1 MNYTSIR
8 VVRAALLPALFAAAL
23 LAAFFV
29 SAPFAFAVSPS
40 PGDIIINEFVS
51 DGDEWVELLNT
62 TQNPIDLD
70 GWVLTDLENPGE
82 QSQNEVLNKNLNG
95 LTIPANGIIVVDVT
109 DLNNPGDSIG
119 LYSTND
125 FTNPANTISRV
136 TYGTGSTVL
145 IFTADLTAPASGKSG
160 AYISGV
166 WQTDQTP
173 TKGWFND
180 AGQEEAAPLLSTIDS
195 ALSSAGIISNIG
207 ELTNPSATPSTEP
220 DALYFEK
227 SGQGKIVFEAELNL
241 TDQATVAVLQTLG
254 EAMEMSDGHIA
265 FDSDTANDMAATG
278 AKIYMY
284 GLDFGSTPNIV
295 VKDDAG
301 AVIDPSS
308 DEYPE
313 ITGTDYDPN
322 TGTLTFSASH
332 FTQFDAEDPVA
343 IESADPADVGDFSP
357 ELGTSISIGDTA
369 YLGRTTTY
377 SGSATGTPNNTI
389 KWRVTVDGPSALT
402 DDMLDLDE
410 VGFDDPD
417 GDGNSIGTYHYP
429 FAVVGENLVATGS
442 CDVSEE
448 DLGES
453 DTPHNNDCDTL
464 IGFSLD
470 EDDVFTNADKIVF
483 DSSAPTGSYTITYEL
498 VNIDGD
504 MVLGTYTVTTNLTP
518 EGQFNVCDDCTY
530 QTIQSAIDAA
540 SSGDTI
546 NVAAGTYNENLTI
559 DVENLVLQGPNAGV
573 SGDSSRVAE
582 AVIKPSTGDIINIT
596 VAGVSVDGFKLD
608 GSEQAGAFNGIDL
621 NGPDANIL
629 NNRIIGNAVGAGN
642 NVHTLFPLGIRFNG
656 GGIVDTDNALIQG
669 NYFTLLHTAVF
680 NQYSTGVVID
690 TNTFEDVRSSNANN
704 GVADVT
710 YTGNVYINS
719 WNGPSFGS
727 GISDSI
733 GGFVIIENNTF
744 GINNIAVNIREYDG
758 VGGFPEDTSINSND
772 FSGTVGT
779 GIDNSS
785 GEVIDATSNWW
796 GSANPD
802 FDAITSGD
810 VTVAPWFT
818 NSGMTTD
825 STEDAM
831 TSFDLASPS
840 VGGTAST
847 TADAFTLT
855 VPNGTDVTALV
866 PIIATSTG
874 ATTNPASGSA
884 QDFTSPVTYTVTSA
898 DGSESREYVVT
909 VNVVA
914 ENQTVPDAGG
924 DATSN
929 SDNPE
934 VVITDPDQPVDITI
948 TSGTDNPT
956 IDVSSFMTDDGE
968 DTMGTLPEI
977 TINSDVADVVIP
989 DNTVVTGPS
998 GWDGIIDAPTEGTPA
1013 GGNAPA
1019 GFSVGSVVISIGSDA
1034 GTLFFDSP
1042 VTIVLPGVTGTVG
1055 YRPAGSDVWQTISAC
1070 SGGTYNAPTPPV
1082 APGECSINNGT
1093 DTKIVTFHFTSFGGM
1108 NAVSSGG
1115 GSTGG
1120 GGGGNSPA
1128 GGPQTGH
1135 SIIPGL
1141 AVAGT
1146 GAGTGIGTGV
1156 GSGTGSTGGEVL
1168 GAAAYNFARNF
1179 GFGARGAD
1187 VDALQQALIDGGFLK
1202 ITAPTGYFGVLTR
1215 AAVIAFQAKY
1225 GIAQIG
1231 VVGPVT
1237 RAQLNKGAT
1246 PAGTSSITEPQVQA
1260 LLGLLRSFG
1269 TDESIIANTEKALR
1283 NR

>member
-1 MNYTSIR
+1 MNTSTHLSSVSIII
-8 VVRAALLPALFAAAL
+8 ALAVFSVG
-23 LAAFFV
+23 AFFV
-29 SAPFAFAVSPS
+29 SAPFAFADDYSS
-40 PGDIIINEFVS
+40 GDVIVNEFVTNT
-51 DGDEWVELLNT
+51 DAGVDQWYELLNT
-62 TQNPIDLD
+62 TSSDIDLTD
-70 GWVLTDLENPGE
+70 WVLSSAINGE
-82 QSQNEVLNKNLNG
+82 MNIGTQLGSNSKIL
-95 LTIPANGIIVVDVT
+95 PANGLIVISVA
-109 DLNNPGDSIG
+109 
-119 LYSTND
+119 Y
-125 FTNPANTISRV
+125 NPADDAGDVLQVKSPTAAVIHAVS
-136 TYGTGSTVL
+136 YGDQPDPAAPNH
-145 IFTADLTAPASGKSG
+145 ADAPGNGESAAFVSG
-160 AYISGV
+160 AWSVGT
-166 WQTDQTP
+166 Q

-180 AGQEEAAPLLSTIDS
+180 AGEPEKAPLLSTIDG
-195 ALSSAGIISNIG
+195 ALTDAEIDSNIG
-207 ELTNPSATPSTEP
+207 ELENPSATPATEP

-227 SGQGKIVFEAELNL
+227 SGKGKIVFVQSLNL
-241 TDQATVAVLQTLG
+241 SSQTTVASLQSLG
-254 EAMEMSDGHIA
+254 AAMEMLDGHIA
-265 FDSDTANDMAATG
+265 FDSETAAAMDAMG
-278 AKIYMY
+278 ANIYMY
-284 GLDFGSTPNIV
+284 GLDALGYTDAPTIIV
-295 VKDDAG
+295 SDDDG
-301 AVIDPSS
+301 VVIDPD
-308 DEYPE
+308 DENYPE
-313 ITGTDYDPN
+313 LSSIDFSG
-322 TGTLTFSASH
+322 GTLTFTTDH
-332 FTQFDAEDPVA
+332 FTQFDVPKVVNTDTGVGYGTIQAA
-343 IESADPADVGDFSP
+343 INDASAG
-357 ELGTSISIGDTA
+357 
-369 YLGRTTTY
+369 
-377 SGSATGTPNNTI
+377 NTI
-389 KWRVTVDGPSALT
+389 EVT
-402 DDMLDLDE
+402 
-410 VGFDDPD
+410 
-417 GDGNSIGTYHYP
+417 
-429 FAVVGENLVATGS
+429 
-442 CDVSEE
+442 
-448 DLGES
+448 
-453 DTPHNNDCDTL
+453 
-464 IGFSLD
+464 
-470 EDDVFTNADKIVF
+470 
-483 DSSAPTGSYTITYEL
+483 
-498 VNIDGD
+498 
-504 MVLGTYTVTTNLTP
+504 
-518 EGQFNVCDDCTY
+518 
-530 QTIQSAIDAA
+530 
-540 SSGDTI
+540 
-546 NVAAGTYNENLTI
+546 AGAYNEKITI
-559 DVENLVLQGPNAGV
+559 DVANLVLQGPNAGV
-573 SGDSSRVAE
+573 SGDSSRVDE

-596 VAGVSVDGFKLD
+596 VAGVSVDGFELY
-608 GSEQAGAFNGIDL
+608 GSEQEGAFNGIDL

-642 NVHTLFPLGIRFNG
+642 SVHALFPIGIRFNG

-680 NQYSTGVVID
+680 NQYSSGVVID

-719 WNGPSFGS
+719 WNGPSFGD
-727 GISDSI
+727 GVSDSI

-779 GIDNSS
+779 GIDNTS

-1070 SGGTYNAPTPPV
+1070 SGGTYNAPTPPL

-1215 AAVIAFQAKY
+1215 AAGIAFQAKY